1 MASEYEKKLVN
12 MQYQMKENQAYLT
25 DYFKDL
31 ENWTSEV
38 KKKEDLLKKSSDP
51 DQKVLDL
58 ILLCLFRVWMGQLGV
73 CVAARIAADKTTG
86 ASAEKETEEEIGP
99 EQREK
104 NGKNKGLRLQEMG
117 QVQRCM

>member
-1 MASEYEKKLVN
+1 
-12 MQYQMKENQAYLT
+12 
-25 DYFKDL
+25 
-31 ENWTSEV
+31 
-38 KKKEDLLKKSSDP
+38 
-51 DQKVLDL
+51 
-58 ILLCLFRVWMGQLGV
+58 MGQLGV